1 MEVTMSKQTLRYGI
15 LVLGLITG
23 VIHAVILNLLELNWL
38 MLLNGLGFFVLTLTV
53 FFNPTFLAGQRKL
66 IFYLFMAYTLVTF
79 IGFFVLNSP
88 PYGPLAII
96 AKIDEVLLIIALWLY
111 KDQ

>member
-1 MEVTMSKQTLRYGI
+1 MSKKTLRYGI

-38 MLLNGLGFFVLTLTV
+38 MLLNGLGYFVLTLAI
-53 FFNPTFLAGQRKL
+53 FFNPAFLTGQRKL

-79 IGFFVLNSP
+79 VGFFVLNSP

-96 AKIDEVLLIIALWLY
+96 AKIDEVLLIIALWMH

>member
-1 MEVTMSKQTLRYGI
+1 MSKQVLRYGI
-15 LVLGLITG
+15 LVLGIITG
-23 VIHAVILNLLELNWL
+23 VIHAVILNLLVVDWL
-38 MLLNGLGFFVLTLTV
+38 MLLNGLGFFALTLAV
-53 FFNPTFLAGQRKL
+53 FFNPPFLAAYRKW

-79 IGFFVLNSP
+79 IGFFVLTTP

-96 AKIDEVLLIIALWLY
+96 AKIDEILLIVALWFY